1 MSLHSKIRVI
11 FLVATLLLSAFFIT
25 FFFFQKSVYI
35 KDSRKRY
42 MQSVL
47 YIHKYLKFNRA
58 NGTIAN
64 LEDSD
69 LQLFLQESSLEIVK
83 EDILEKILQS
93 AKKIDKKRV
102 FRSRVWILKYGGEF
116 YLLIKSHRVKIL
128 LKDRQKSYFLYKN
141 ILGYTVSILF
151 LALLYFWIINSLKPL
166 KVLQKKIR
174 EVGGGNLNIDFKSS
188 RVDEVADISNAFDKS
203 LEHIR
208 SLIDSRQLFLRT
220 IMHELKTPIAKGRLL
235 NEFLKDVEQRGRY
248 DSIFERLEILIEE
261 FAKIEK
267 MFSSNYEIK
276 LGLYNI
282 EDILF
287 HALELMFVDEV
298 WIQQRVK
305 IIKKDHI
312 LIESDFELFALA
324 LKNLLDN
331 AIKYSTDHKVEV
343 YIEAEFIEI
352 VSSGDRLQGE
362 FQEYIKPFNQKSQS
376 SGLGLY
382 IVDNIARMLGLDFS
396 YRFSSNKN
404 IFTISY

>member
-1 MSLHSKIRVI
+1 
-11 FLVATLLLSAFFIT
+11 
-25 FFFFQKSVYI
+25 
-35 KDSRKRY
+35 
-42 MQSVL
+42 
-47 YIHKYLKFNRA
+47 
-58 NGTIAN
+58 
-64 LEDSD
+64 
-69 LQLFLQESSLEIVK
+69 
-83 EDILEKILQS
+83 
-93 AKKIDKKRV
+93 
-102 FRSRVWILKYGGEF
+102 
-116 YLLIKSHRVKIL
+116 
-128 LKDRQKSYFLYKN
+128 
-141 ILGYTVSILF
+141 
-151 LALLYFWIINSLKPL
+151 
-166 KVLQKKIR
+166 
-174 EVGGGNLNIDFKSS
+174 
-188 RVDEVADISNAFDKS
+188 
-203 LEHIR
+203 
-208 SLIDSRQLFLRT
+208 
-220 IMHELKTPIAKGRLL
+220 MHELKTPIAKGRLL

-352 VSSGDRLQGE
+352 VSSGERLQGD
-362 FQEYIKPFNQKSQS
+362 FQEYIKPFNHKSQS

-382 IVDNIARMLGLDFS
+382 IVDNIARMLEFDFS